1 VPFELFNEPWV
12 LFRDEDG
19 RPSCVRDE
27 CAHRACPLSLGKV
40 VEGHVQCAYHGWE
53 FAGDGTCTKMPSTVH
68 CRNVA
73 VAALP
78 CVEKDGFIWVWPGQG
93 EPPEVSLGV
102 YRGAGNGMHANHNGL
117 SCLGQ
122 CCTGCRTVAAAMVV
136 HAQHQAQLCADIP
149 GCLIPACT
157 PSELW
162 WALKPAAIHLPFL
175 CPVPQCWLS
184 DSPLCPCLPLR
195 PTNTTLTH
203 RCPPRCH
210 PRVMTSMQRSAWRSP
225 WSMAC

>member
-93 EPPEVSLGV
+93 EPPEVRAPGWS
-102 YRGAGNGMHANHNGL
+102 GA
-117 SCLGQ
+117 
-122 CCTGCRTVAAAMVV
+122 TEAATREA
-136 HAQHQAQLCADIP
+136 
-149 GCLIPACT
+149 
-157 PSELW
+157 
-162 WALKPAAIHLPFL
+162 
-175 CPVPQCWLS
+175 
-184 DSPLCPCLPLR
+184 
-195 PTNTTLTH
+195 
-203 RCPPRCH
+203 
-210 PRVMTSMQRSAWRSP
+210 
-225 WSMAC
+225 